1 MEKILPRCLF
11 FVMAGVCTGLW
22 ACGGRD
28 ADIDRVI
35 NGRIRMRQMCFTCT
49 SGFTLDLV
57 QLPKW
62 CASSKHILLL
72 YRPPLHYLSPVL
84 INVRIPEPCSRSP
97 RSKLATGIA
106 PLMITAPARVSIRY
120 Q

>member
-35 NGRIRMRQMCFTCT
+35 NGRIRMRQVCFTCT
-49 SGFTLDLV
+49 
-57 QLPKW
+57 
-62 CASSKHILLL
+62 
-72 YRPPLHYLSPVL
+72 RNVL
-84 INVRIPEPCSRSP
+84 TFVNTT
-97 RSKLATGIA
+97 AIA
-106 PLMITAPARVSIRY
+106 
-120 Q
+120 